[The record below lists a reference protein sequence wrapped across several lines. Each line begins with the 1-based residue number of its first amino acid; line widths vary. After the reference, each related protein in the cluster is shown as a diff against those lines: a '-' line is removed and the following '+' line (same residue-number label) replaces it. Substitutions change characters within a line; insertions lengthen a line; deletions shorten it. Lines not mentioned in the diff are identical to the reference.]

1 MFAGVKWVKFHPQ
14 LSYILRQLVDIK
26 TYVFSWTNFFY
37 LTRLWSYLQLALQ
50 SRYTESRNE
59 FVAQVTRK
67 TEIFFLIIFY
77 LQSKEDIFVNNLLIQ
92 LL

>member
-14 LSYILRQLVDIK
+14 LSYTLRQLVDIK
-26 TYVFSWTNFFY
+26 TYVFSWTDFFH

-50 SRYTESRNE
+50 SPYTESRNE
-59 FVAQVTRK
+59 FVEHVTLF
-67 TEIFFLIIFY
+67 TNFLIIFY
-77 LQSKEDIFVNNLLIQ
+77 LQSKEGIFVNNQLIQ